1 MTSNRTTRR
10 SQCSVVPIPATP
22 RIAAAISTSIRL
34 CVGACLLGVA
44 ANAQQTTLP
53 PEEPLLDEVRAADRT
68 DDLPSAET
76 FAAIGGADSGSSSDS
91 CGNIDKSKQRDDCYV
106 AVAMCG
112 PGGVKELSSNHGVT
126 SVSEEGLIASSTLM
140 VVCKDSGGSDD

>member
-1 MTSNRTTRR
+1 M
-10 SQCSVVPIPATP
+10 
-22 RIAAAISTSIRL
+22 SIRL

-53 PEEPLLDEVRAADRT
+53 PEEPQLDEVRAADRT
-68 DDLPSAET
+68 GDLPSAET
-76 FAAIGGADSGSSSDS
+76 FAAIGGADSGNDSGSSSDS
-91 CGNIDKSKQRDDCYV
+91 CGNIDKSEQRDDCYV

-112 PGGVKELSSNHGVT
+112 PGGVKEFSSDHGV
-126 SVSEEGLIASSTLM
+126 SLSEEDDLSVASSTFM

>member
-1 MTSNRTTRR
+1 M
-10 SQCSVVPIPATP
+10 
-22 RIAAAISTSIRL
+22 SIRL

-68 DDLPSAET
+68 GDLPSAET
-76 FAAIGGADSGSSSDS
+76 FAALGGADSGNDSGSSSDS
-91 CGNIDKSKQRDDCYV
+91 CGNIDTSKQRDDCYV

-112 PGGVKELSSNHGVT
+112 PGGVKELSRDHGVV
-126 SVSEEGLIASSTLM
+126 SVSEEGLSASSTFM